1 MRRLRHLAA
10 LAVIAAA
17 ACGKG
22 TADPGAG
29 AAGPP
34 PATPRLLAP
43 AAGTFTVPT
52 GLRPRFAWTETDV
65 DVTYRIEVDD
75 SCAAGAIEDCAF
87 PSPEVRAESPIAE
100 YRLQRDLPV
109 SPVPP
114 YGRRYHVRVRACRAQ
129 ACSAW
134 SRVRYVD
141 VGRAP
146 GDVDGDG
153 LSDVVAGAPLV
164 DGGGLDRGS
173 VFVYHG
179 APRSAAPGAAPLGV
193 TGGGGGLLERVR
205 RLNEPTGTDGAM
217 FGVAVAM
224 AGDVDADGFGD
235 VLVGAGGTD
244 DAKGMAWLFHGGP
257 GGIGSRVVPLRQD
270 AGVADDWFGAAV
282 AGAGDVDGDGYADVL
297 IGASGGGKGRDWG
310 VAFLYR
316 GGPRGVGAEP
326 PARLALPWASDWDRF
341 GYAVTGIG
349 DVDADGFADVAVG
362 SPGVDAA
369 GGGAGTDRGAVFVFM
384 GSAVGIREAA
394 AVRLEA
400 PVPIDHDR
408 FGWSID
414 GAGDVDGDGFAD
426 LVIGAPGR
434 EDFEVDA
441 GAVYLYRG
449 GPRGLDP
456 VPAVVLADGAG
467 GERQELG
474 VAVAGAG
481 DVNGD
486 GLDDLIAGAS
496 GPGGGRAVIYHGG
509 REGIVRLPA
518 GRLRAGTSGLR
529 DFAESVASAGDID
542 GDGFDDVAIG
552 ASGTDNGGVF
562 RGSIVIYPGS
572 PMGIRSDQPIR
583 RDDPDTGAH
592 DHFGH
597 VVAPR

>member
-1 MRRLRHLAA
+1 MGTMRRLRPLAA

-17 ACGKG
+17 ACGRG

-29 AAGPP
+29 AGGPP

-43 AAGTFTVPT
+43 MAGTFTGPT

-65 DVTYRIEVDD
+65 DVTYRIEIDD
-75 SCAAGAIEDCAF
+75 SCAAGAIEDCVF
-87 PSPEVRAESPIAE
+87 PSPEVRAESPVAE

-114 YGRRYHVRVRACRAQ
+114 RGRRYHVRVRACRAQ

-134 SRVRYVD
+134 SRIRYVD

-164 DGGGLDRGS
+164 DLPPAPAGSVPLASRATSSGGIDRGS

-179 APRSAAPGAAPLGV
+179 AA
-193 TGGGGGLLERVR
+193 TGLERPR
-205 RLNEPTGTDGAM
+205 RLNDPSGTDGAM

-282 AGAGDVDGDGYADVL
+282 AGAGDVDGDG
-297 IGASGGGKGRDWG
+297 
-310 VAFLYR
+310 
-316 GGPRGVGAEP
+316 
-326 PARLALPWASDWDRF
+326 
-341 GYAVTGIG
+341 
-349 DVDADGFADVAVG
+349 
-362 SPGVDAA
+362 
-369 GGGAGTDRGAVFVFM
+369 
-384 GSAVGIREAA
+384 
-394 AVRLEA
+394 
-400 PVPIDHDR
+400 
-408 FGWSID
+408 
-414 GAGDVDGDGFAD
+414 FAD

-467 GERQELG
+467 GDHQELG

-518 GRLRAGTSGLR
+518 GRLRAGTSGYR

-542 GDGFDDVAIG
+542 GDGFDDIAIG
-552 ASGTDNGGVF
+552 ASGTDNGGTF

-572 PMGIRSDQPIR
+572 PMGIRADQPIR